1 MAAGEGAPSQNVEV
15 PAMVRNIQVHLPV
28 ENPATLKLE
37 KRGGS
42 ARMIV
47 AGDWTI
53 PEVPRLD
60 GELNRLDFGGVRD
73 VQIDGGGLERLDSAG
88 AWLLLRTKQDIER
101 GGGRV
106 TGFSYPDHYKSL
118 IETMER
124 DHTAPP
130 VSHPPHK
137 GLIGLLERM
146 GKSTVHA
153 MQRGYEMV
161 GFLGRIT
168 VETFEAITSPRR
180 ELPWPAFVHQ
190 IEETGVT
197 ALPIVGLLAFL
208 LGITLAYQG
217 ADQLKRFGAQ
227 IYTIDFLGV
236 GFLRELGGLVTA
248 IIIAGRSGSAFTAQ
262 IGSMKVNEEI
272 DAMETIG
279 LNIAEVLFLP
289 RVLGLVIALP
299 LLTFFADVVG
309 IIGGMVM
316 TYFDLGVTIPGFM
329 RELSG
334 AITAKTLLVGLIK
347 APVFAFVIA
356 LVGCFEGMKVEGNA
370 ESVGRQTTR
379 SVVESIFLI
388 IALDAVFSVL
398 FSVLGI

>member
-1 MAAGEGAPSQNVEV
+1 
-15 PAMVRNIQVHLPV
+15 
-28 ENPATLKLE
+28 
-37 KRGGS
+37 
-42 ARMIV
+42 
-47 AGDWTI
+47 
-53 PEVPRLD
+53 
-60 GELNRLDFGGVRD
+60 
-73 VQIDGGGLERLDSAG
+73 
-88 AWLLLRTKQDIER
+88 
-101 GGGRV
+101 
-106 TGFSYPDHYKSL
+106 
-118 IETMER
+118 MER

-130 VSHPPHK
+130 VSHAPHK
-137 GLIGLLERM
+137 GFVGLLERT
-146 GKSTVHA
+146 GQSTVHA
-153 MQRGYEMV
+153 LQRGYEMV
-161 GFLGRIT
+161 NFLGRIT

-180 ELPWPAFVHQ
+180 ELPWPAFIHQ

-289 RVLGLVIALP
+289 RVLGLVISLF

-334 AITAKTLLVGLIK
+334 AITAKTLLVGIIK